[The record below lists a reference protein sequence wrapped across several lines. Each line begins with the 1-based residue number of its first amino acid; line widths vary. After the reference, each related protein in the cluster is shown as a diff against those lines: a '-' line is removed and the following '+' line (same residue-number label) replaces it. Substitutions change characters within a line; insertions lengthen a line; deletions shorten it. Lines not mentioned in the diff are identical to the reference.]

1 MNCAAFVRFN
11 PKIKWFI
18 SDKACGF
25 CLFIKYD
32 CIHIFFFLALFSRYM
47 NTNDY
52 DPQNL
57 HIQEIEQT
65 NYDWFISDIHMRS
78 TIRIRLLIK
87 TNCENKV
94 SILLSA
100 IKINTEYYLANNE
113 IVKEFCVWI
122 DYYCIQMLWVI
133 FTTHWQTGVTC
144 NRVSRDYFIM
154 PFGICMWIVM
164 KEWKKH
170 TFWTSYSTNTHFE
183 RAIVIKKMLLW
194 FV

>member
-11 PKIKWFI
+11 SKIKWFI

-32 CIHIFFFLALFSRYM
+32 CIHHIFFLALFSRYM

-78 TIRIRLLIK
+78 AIRIRLLIK

-170 TFWTSYSTNTHFE
+170 TLWTSYSTYNE
-183 RAIVIKKMLLW
+183 P
-194 FV
+194 

>member
-1 MNCAAFVRFN
+1 MY
-11 PKIKWFI
+11 
-18 SDKACGF
+18 SYF
-25 CLFIKYD
+25 C
-32 CIHIFFFLALFSRYM
+32 FLALFSRYM

-65 NYDWFISDIHMRS
+65 NYDWFISNIHMRS
-78 TIRIRLLIK
+78 AIRIRLLIK

-170 TFWTSYSTNTHFE
+170 TFWTSHST
-183 RAIVIKKMLLW
+183 
-194 FV
+194 